1 MSKVFQLFS
10 PPFVQ
15 KHFVHRHDVMCNIGM
30 MSLAAIRLEWHT
42 FGTLSFLADTFIFLY
57 VGMDALDIDKWRIV
71 RDSLGTSFA
80 VSSILIALLMLGR
93 AAFVF
98 PLSFLPNL
106 AKKNQSEKINFK
118 MQLYS
123 FMRPVFGGRGF
134 GPFVSSSPTE
144 RDPPGLRGV

>member
-1 MSKVFQLFS
+1 
-10 PPFVQ
+10 
-15 KHFVHRHDVMCNIGM
+15 
-30 MSLAAIRLEWHT
+30 
-42 FGTLSFLADTFIFLY
+42 
-57 VGMDALDIDKWRIV
+57 MDALDIDKWRIV

-118 MQLYS
+118 MQLYVAS
-123 FMRPVFGGRGF
+123 WH
-134 GPFVSSSPTE
+134 GPLKQCITAGDSLMTPSSPSWDLSLEAVALAPLSLALQLRETLLVSVESE
-144 RDPPGLRGV
+144 RKMWKKKNKHKLL